1 MLGAV
6 WNNSIS
12 FHQQNC
18 LEHHLHFH
26 DGRKHKICQVF
37 FLCQRIK
44 HDEHTEHGEL
54 GTEMDIYSW
63 RFTYVCSTFIYRW
76 MDALCTRS
84 SSLCRYLLYMYVYM
98 PARIRAANYGR
109 YFYLTV
115 SKLSCWLPLFKC
127 S

>member
-54 GTEMDIYSW
+54 RTEMDIYIAGDLHMYAAHLYIDEW
-63 RFTYVCSTFIYRW
+63 MLYVHALVVSAGISYICMYICLLVYELQTMGVTFI
-76 MDALCTRS
+76 
-84 SSLCRYLLYMYVYM
+84 
-98 PARIRAANYGR
+98 
-109 YFYLTV
+109 
-115 SKLSCWLPLFKC
+115 
-127 S
+127 

>member
-54 GTEMDIYSW
+54 RTEMDIYTAGDLHMYAAHSYIDGW
-63 RFTYVCSTFIYRW
+63 MLYVHALVVSAGISYICMYIFLLVYELQTMGVTFI
-76 MDALCTRS
+76 
-84 SSLCRYLLYMYVYM
+84 
-98 PARIRAANYGR
+98 
-109 YFYLTV
+109 
-115 SKLSCWLPLFKC
+115 
-127 S
+127 